1 MQLGISSKYVL
12 AYHNFFFVLD
22 MYDFVIITVLCTLHA
37 EMTYLSNRISDYY
50 YISQG
55 KTRIPGVNDGEEF
68 QITDVSA
75 TPRVFRNLILCFK
88 YIIYSYAIRHILQAN
103 IMRSIGFQKG
113 KNSLLFK
120 TIHYI

>member
-1 MQLGISSKYVL
+1 
-12 AYHNFFFVLD
+12 

-120 TIHYI
+120 TINYI